1 MNGLYPINGGQ
12 HLKLDSINPRAE
24 LVKCQILL
32 RLLSIWLDLL
42 GHSLAVEV
50 VVLGR
55 GRVIVDKSL
64 LQLKTIQLLD
74 LDSFEGLYYRV
85 PDLMEL

>member
-1 MNGLYPINGGQ
+1 MNGSFPTNEGQ
-12 HLKLDSINPRAE
+12 RLKLDSINPRAE

-32 RLLSIWLDLL
+32 PLLSIWLDLL
-42 GHSLAVEV
+42 GHSLVVEV

-64 LQLKTIQLLD
+64 LRLKTIQLLD
-74 LDSFEGLYYRV
+74 HVSSDDLYY
-85 PDLMEL
+85 PALGLMGL